1 MKRIREKV
9 GIALAMI
16 VLPLIWCVSTV
27 FASTQ
32 VNLERNIHFNFT
44 DRPSQI
50 WAGDFCYK
58 KVSGNDIY
66 VINRDGYQV
75 GQFKI
80 KGNGIFIT
88 QFNCDGYRFIATS
101 DDASGQLWKWDSTRS
116 YFNLVFDV
124 VKDLP
129 APPLP
134 EYGGNGGG
142 RLFVRDGKFY
152 CSYTFYHEDYSVE
165 YLLPFYWDEQA
176 KSFGYGEFVKVQS

>member
-1 MKRIREKV
+1 MV
-9 GIALAMI
+9 PSA
-16 VLPLIWCVSTV
+16 

-50 WAGDFCYK
+50 WVGDFCYQK
-58 KVSGNDIY
+58 ASRNDIY
-66 VINRDGYQV
+66 VIKRYGNTV
-75 GQFKI
+75 AQFKI
-80 KGNGIFIT
+80 NGNGISIT
-88 QFNCDGYRFIATS
+88 QFDCDGYLFVATS

-116 YFNLVFDV
+116 CFNLVFDV

-134 EYGGNGGG
+134 ADEGNGGG
-142 RLFVRDGKFY
+142 RLFVRDGKLY
-152 CSYTFYHEDYSVE
+152 CSYNSYNKYHSTV